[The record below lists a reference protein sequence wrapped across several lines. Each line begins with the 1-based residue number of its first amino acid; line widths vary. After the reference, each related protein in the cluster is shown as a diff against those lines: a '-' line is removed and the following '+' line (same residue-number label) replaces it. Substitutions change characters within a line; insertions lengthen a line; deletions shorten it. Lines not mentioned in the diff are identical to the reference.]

1 MSSIENNLSGRRISK
16 TNEQQIY
23 QLINSKL
30 SPAPGDNAQA
40 RKEKD
45 RMRRELEAFMQN
57 RTTVL
62 NNKGRSHGPKRLC
75 YEDLPDLLK
84 ISGLSYLDLL
94 KFVSRDPDGA
104 YVEPKWATDTEAVM
118 CSYCDILSPDRQEKV
133 LEMVRRILAPGFQ
146 SDEFESMSPLVRL
159 TKAHYLRNNYIG
171 EMKRQIKDLGVNKIY
186 IRRYQPYSYNAVD
199 LSLISYFALNFD
211 ASPHWLL
218 GLDESHTVLAG
229 SGMTEKIM
237 DLFCFLPEDRKQ
249 MLCQAV
255 QTAIEKGGLA

>member
-23 QLINSKL
+23 QLINSTL

-45 RMRRELEAFMQN
+45 RMRKELEAFMQN

-133 LEMVRRILAPGFQ
+133 LEMVRRILAPSFQ
-146 SDEFESMSPLVRL
+146 NKEFERMSPLVRL
-159 TKAHYLRNNYIG
+159 TKANSLRNNSAAETI
-171 EMKRQIKDLGVNKIY
+171 RQSMDLGVKKIY
-186 IRRYQPYSYNAVD
+186 IRRYHPTGYNAVN
-199 LSLISYFALNFD
+199 LSLISYFAINFD
-211 ASPHWLL
+211 ASLHWLL
-218 GLDESHTVLAG
+218 GLDNTHTVLAA
-229 SGMTEKIM
+229 SGKTEEIM

-249 MLCQAV
+249 MLCLAV
-255 QTAIEKGGLA
+255 QTAMQKGGII

>member
-1 MSSIENNLSGRRISK
+1 MSTYENSLADHWIAKKDETEIYKLIDSK
-16 TNEQQIY
+16 T
-23 QLINSKL
+23 K
-30 SPAPGDNAQA
+30 PAPEDSVQT
-40 RKEKD
+40 RKEKEC
-45 RMRRELEAFMQN
+45 MRREVEIFKQN
-57 RTTVL
+57 LKTVV
-62 NNKGRSHGPKRLC
+62 NDKPGSYHIKRLC
-75 YEDLPDLLK
+75 YEDLPELLK
-84 ISGLSYLDLL
+84 ISGFSFLDVL
-94 KFVSRDPDGA
+94 KYFSRDPDGA

-218 GLDESHTVLAG
+218 GLDESQTVLAG